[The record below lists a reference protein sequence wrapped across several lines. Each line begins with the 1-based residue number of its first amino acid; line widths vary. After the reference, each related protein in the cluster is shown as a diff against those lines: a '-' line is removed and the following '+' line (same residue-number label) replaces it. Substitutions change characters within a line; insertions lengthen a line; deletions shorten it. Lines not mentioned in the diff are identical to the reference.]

1 MRTFYVYILA
11 SQKGGT
17 LYIGVTND
25 IGRRVFEH
33 RSGEGDSFT
42 RRYKVFR
49 LVYYETFPTARE
61 AIAREK
67 SLKKWP
73 RKWKIELIERINPNW
88 FDLYRSLNR

>member
-11 SQKGGT
+11 SMKGGT

-25 IGRRVFEH
+25 IARRVFEH
-33 RSGEGDSFT
+33 RNSDRRSFT
-42 RRYKVFR
+42 GRYRVHR
-49 LVYYETFPTARE
+49 LVYFETFATAYE

-67 SLKKWP
+67 SLKRWP
-73 RKWKIELIERINPNW
+73 RQWKIDLIERDNPEW